1 MQILK
6 RDIVKDQTTSPCT
19 NWHDK
24 KGSLILSNIRGI
36 ILIRNWL
43 PGVIITQ
50 ESNTNTNNSYTVF
63 DKIQNPLYACQ
74 QRDQKKLFLNKKH
87 IIFHVYVY
95 F

>member
-6 RDIVKDQTTSPCT
+6 RDSVKDQTTSPGT

-50 ESNTNTNNSYTVF
+50 ESITNTNNS
-63 DKIQNPLYACQ
+63 
-74 QRDQKKLFLNKKH
+74 
-87 IIFHVYVY
+87 
-95 F
+95 